1 MTPCY
6 IYTMYCESLYTTLWN
21 ICVIERVWNV
31 QLVTSLLC
39 VCSCRTDLND
49 ASQRAAAAQKQLRD
63 LQGSRQDK
71 LKLFGAWQPELR
83 QKIEG
88 AVRQRKFHREP
99 IGPIGTYLTCT

>member
-1 MTPCY
+1 MTPCD
-6 IYTMYCESLYTTLWN
+6 IYTMCCESLCAPLWN
-21 ICVIERVWNV
+21 ICAIERVWNV
-31 QLVTSLLC
+31 QLLTTLPC

-83 QKIEG
+83 QKIEA
-88 AVRQRKFHREP
+88 AVQQRKFHREP
-99 IGPIGTYLTCT
+99 IGPIGMYLTCT